1 MSNCQVA
8 VVLALPSSDCQL
20 VLAGTGAFRPG
31 PPDEVLDKLRP
42 SISVCDHLQRAIRPN
57 CVPEYIERM
66 TTEREYETIGKIFD
80 KKSWYHGK
88 VFGVCEKASTL

>member
-1 MSNCQVA
+1 MFSSPGFCLRRPLTALSADGEQQLCQVA
-8 VVLALPSSDCQL
+8 VVLALPSLDCQL

-66 TTEREYETIGKIFD
+66 TREK
-80 KKSWYHGK
+80 
-88 VFGVCEKASTL
+88 